1 LVNSPRY
8 LNTPTVVVVLV
19 PLRGGLL
26 MIRRA
31 LAGEGYGKLA
41 LPGGFQMLGQTWQE
55 AGAREVLEETG
66 VAIEPASLQ
75 VVAVETTPDRRPSI
89 RTRAE
94 QAEARR
100 TGADAVTALIHG
112 GVPAEEQHVRVAGM
126 GQLMSASERIARLR
140 VELDEIEPVIWR
152 EFKLPLSTSLKG
164 LHNVIQAV
172 MPWQGCHLYELR
184 VGENQL
190 TAGVE

>member
-1 LVNSPRY
+1 LEKPPRY

-66 VAIEPASLQ
+66 VGIDPARLR
-75 VVAVETTPDRRPSI
+75 VLAVETTPDRRQNILFCQSPPVEHAGDFVHD
-89 RTRAE
+89 AE
-94 QAEARR
+94 VAE
-100 TGADAVTALIHG
+100 VLVIF
-112 GVPAEEQHVRVAGM
+112 
-126 GQLMSASERIARLR
+126 
-140 VELDEIEPVIWR
+140 EPV
-152 EFKLPLSTSLKG
+152 ETAFL
-164 LHNVIQAV
+164 LHTRMVRTFFEETTPRA
-172 MPWQGCHLYELR
+172 LR
-184 VGENQL
+184 
-190 TAGVE
+190 